1 MSSHW
6 IFILFLFA
14 YLHACVCA
22 NRWTDVK
29 QEYDEYVEQ
38 SREMEAEMDAT
49 LDQKTSTI
57 KDLRFKLTSLENEN
71 ESLKVNST
79 YIRSSCYLGS
89 YVPLC

>member
-1 MSSHW
+1 M
-6 IFILFLFA
+6 
-14 YLHACVCA
+14 CA

-79 YIRSSCYLGS
+79 YIIVASWESIYL
-89 YVPLC
+89 C